1 MTNTVNSKSPDLD
14 ASGSSLSGG
23 VLGTAL
29 LTDHYE
35 LTMLEAALHSGAA
48 HRRAVFEV
56 FARHLPHGRR
66 YGVVAGTGR
75 LLDAIERF
83 RFGPEELSF
92 LRDSGIVDE
101 TTLRYLASYRF
112 GGNAWGY
119 GEGDLYFPGS
129 PILVVEGTFAEAV
142 VLETVALSVLNHDC
156 AIASAASRMVTA
168 AGGRPIIEMGSRR
181 THEVAAVAAAR
192 AAYIAGF
199 ASTSNLGARF
209 SYGVPSG
216 GTAAH
221 AFTLVHDSERQAFMS
236 QVESLGPGTTLL
248 VDTFDVLRAV
258 RTAAE
263 VAGPSLGAV
272 RIDSGDLSATA
283 VTVRGLLDSLGAV
296 NTRII
301 LTGDLDEFSI
311 AALAVAPVD
320 GYGVGTSLVTGSG
333 APTAALVYK
342 LVARS
347 DTPLAGPAGLAHSTA
362 ADDGSLRPVAK
373 RSVGKPGR
381 GGRKWA
387 LRHRTDAGEA
397 LTERISLAPPDPS
410 PADRVLLRELIREGE
425 IVGRE
430 PLSAARARHQA
441 ALAELPAYALQLSR
455 GYPAIPTVFDPDH
468 GEDS

>member
-1 MTNTVNSKSPDLD
+1 M
-14 ASGSSLSGG
+14 
-23 VLGTAL
+23 GTAL

-112 GGNAWGY
+112 GGNVWGY
-119 GEGDLYFPGS
+119 AEGDLYFPGS
-129 PILVVEGTFAEAV
+129 PILVVEGTFAETV
-142 VLETVALSVLNHDC
+142 VLETVTLSVLNHDC

-181 THEVAAVAAAR
+181 THEAAAVAAAR

-199 ASTSNLGARF
+199 ASTSNLRARF

-236 QVESLGPGTTLL
+236 QLESLGPGTTLL
-248 VDTFDVLRAV
+248 VDTFDVPRAV
-258 RTAAE
+258 RTAIE

-272 RIDSGDLSATA
+272 RIDSGDLGATA
-283 VTVRGLLDSLGAV
+283 VTVREQLTRWERSTPGLSSPV
-296 NTRII
+296 TWTNTRSRAWPWPRS
-301 LTGDLDEFSI
+301 TG
-311 AALAVAPVD
+311 
-320 GYGVGTSLVTGSG
+320 
-333 APTAALVYK
+333 TAW
-342 LVARS
+342 
-347 DTPLAGPAGLAHSTA
+347 GP
-362 ADDGSLRPVAK
+362 R
-373 RSVGKPGR
+373 
-381 GGRKWA
+381 W
-387 LRHRTDAGEA
+387 
-397 LTERISLAPPDPS
+397 
-410 PADRVLLRELIREGE
+410 
-425 IVGRE
+425 
-430 PLSAARARHQA
+430 
-441 ALAELPAYALQLSR
+441 
-455 GYPAIPTVFDPDH
+455 
-468 GEDS
+468 